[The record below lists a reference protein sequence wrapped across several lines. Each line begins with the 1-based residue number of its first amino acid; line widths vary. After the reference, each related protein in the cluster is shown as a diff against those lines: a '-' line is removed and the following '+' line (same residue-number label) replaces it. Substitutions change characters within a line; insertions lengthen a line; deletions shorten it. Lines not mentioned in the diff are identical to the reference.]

1 MAVSQPQKRAGGIMR
16 RWWGRKD
23 EEGGGDAAVFDR
35 FDPTLLKEIG
45 QRIGELTASTES
57 VAQASASAGRVNY
70 ELADSVTRAAQGAA
84 EQTRLIEDC
93 LNVMRALS
101 ESAHQISVGAQNQ
114 ASAISKAS
122 HVVGQ
127 MVTTIDKVTH
137 STKQVASDA
146 NQAAGLATESGE
158 SVQQVVKGMDKIR
171 ETVFAAGAKVR
182 DFSSQS
188 DQIAGIVQVISELA
202 EQTNLLA
209 LNAAIE
215 AARAGEQGRGFAVVA
230 DEVRKLAERSKKAAE
245 EIAGLIGKS
254 QRGLEEVQR
263 AIEAGT
269 EEVRRGTELAARAGQ
284 SMGQVVK
291 IVEETRGQMQ
301 DILGATQTM
310 STGSSEMTHVMNEIA
325 GVAEENS
332 ATTEEM
338 AASTNEAV
346 RLIQQVANITR
357 KVSIG
362 EVSHAAQDQA
372 KVIDQIAA
380 SATSLSD
387 EVKALKLLLEA
398 VTTEGIA
405 AHQQ

>member
-1 MAVSQPQKRAGGIMR
+1 MSGSHPQRRAGGFFR
-16 RWWGRKD
+16 RWWGRRD
-23 EEGGGDAAVFDR
+23 EGATQESVIYDR
-35 FDPTLLKEIG
+35 FDPALLKEIG

-93 LNVMRALS
+93 LNVIRALS

-127 MVTTIDKVTH
+127 MVATMEKVTN
-137 STKQVASDA
+137 STKQVASAA
-146 NQAAGLATESGE
+146 NQAAGFATESGD
-158 SVQQVVKGMDKIR
+158 SVQHVVRGMDKIR

-254 QRGLEEVQR
+254 QRALEEVQR
-263 AIEAGT
+263 TMEAGT
-269 EEVRRGTELAARAGQ
+269 DEVRRGTELAARAGQ
-284 SMGQVVK
+284 SMGQVVR
-291 IVEETRGQMQ
+291 IVEDTRGQIQ
-301 DILGATQTM
+301 EILANTEKM
-310 STGSSEMTHVMNEIA
+310 SAGSSEMTHVMNEIA

-362 EVSHAAQDQA
+362 EVSHAAQHQA
-372 KVIDQIAA
+372 GVIDQIAA

-387 EVKALKLLLEA
+387 EVKALKQLLEA
-398 VTTEGIA
+398 VTAEGVA
-405 AHQQ
+405 SRQ